1 MLSLTRRRLVAAT
14 LATGVAA
21 AARPARAEPL
31 VVRLGYA
38 SIGAGN
44 RQYVGGD
51 IAATA
56 RAGNFV
62 GDAFRNDPN
71 VQIQWLFFAGAGP
84 AVNEAIANEQ
94 IDFALQGDLPSV
106 IGRANG
112 LKTRIV
118 MASAVGTPTY
128 LAVPPGS
135 DIKGVK
141 DLKGRTVAMFRGT
154 NMELAIDKVLA
165 ANDMTE
171 RDLKVVNMDTATA
184 EAALVDKQVDAT
196 FGAWQLCALQRKGLA
211 RIVYT
216 TKGDN
221 PAFGRNSAVLVTQ
234 SFEAQHP
241 DITARV
247 VKAMLQAAA
256 WSSQEANRDQLFQQ
270 WAKSGYPAEDFRD
283 DFAGQP
289 LKVRNNP
296 LLDPFFMHQ
305 YEVQAA
311 MAKQYGLVRHTV
323 EVPGWFQQRYLDA
336 AMKELVLDHV
346 WTPRDAAGK
355 DMGV

>member
-1 MLSLTRRRLVAAT
+1 MTQLTRRRLAAAT
-14 LATGVAA
+14 LATGIAA
-21 AARPARAEPL
+21 ASRPARAEPV

-38 SIGAGN
+38 SIGAGS

-56 RAGNFV
+56 RDRGFV
-62 GDAFRNDPN
+62 DDEFHGDRN
-71 VQIQWLFFAGAGP
+71 VQVQWLFFAGAGP
-84 AVNEAIANEQ
+84 AVNEAVANAQ
-94 IDFALQGDLPSV
+94 IDFALQGDLPST

-112 LKTRIV
+112 LKTKIV

-135 DIKGVK
+135 DIKGIK

-154 NMELAIDKVLA
+154 NLQLAINKVLA
-165 ANDMTE
+165 ANDLTE
-171 RDLKVVNMDTATA
+171 RDLKVVNMDVATA
-184 EAALVDKQVDAT
+184 DAALVNKQIDAT
-196 FGAWQLCALQRKGLA
+196 FGASELFGLQRQGLA
-211 RIVYT
+211 KVVYS

-221 PAFGRNSAVLVTQ
+221 PAFGRNSAVLVTEA
-234 SFEAQHP
+234 FEAQHP
-241 DITARV
+241 DITARI
-247 VKAMLQAAA
+247 VKAMLQAGY
-256 WSSQEANRDQLFQQ
+256 WSAQEANRDQLFQE
-270 WAKSGYPAEDFRD
+270 WAKSGYPAENFRD

-289 LKVRNNP
+289 LKARNDP

-311 MAKQYGLVRHTV
+311 MARQYGLMRRPA
-323 EVPGWFQQRYLDA
+323 EQSGWFEPRHLDA
-336 AMKELVLDHV
+336 ALKELQLEHF

-355 DMGV
+355 DIGA

>member
-1 MLSLTRRRLVAAT
+1 MTLITRRRLVAAT
-14 LATGVAA
+14 LATGIAA
-21 AARPARAEPL
+21 SRPARAEQL

-56 RAGNFV
+56 RARDFV
-62 GDAFRNDPN
+62 DEGFRNDPN
-71 VQIQWLFFAGAGP
+71 VQIKWLFFAGAGP

-118 MASAVGTPTY
+118 MASAVGTPIY

-135 DIKGVK
+135 DIKGIK

-154 NMELAIDKVLA
+154 NLQLAIDKVLA

-171 RDLKVVNMDTATA
+171 HDLKVVNMDPPTAD
-184 EAALVDKQVDAT
+184 AALVNKQIDAT
-196 FGAWQLCALQRKGLA
+196 FGAWELFGLQRQGLA
-211 RIVYT
+211 KIVYT

-234 SFEAQHP
+234 AFEAQHP

-256 WSSQEANRDQLFQQ
+256 WSSQEANRDQLFQE
-270 WAKSGYPAEDFRD
+270 WAKSGYPAENFRD

-289 LKVRNNP
+289 LKTRNDP

-311 MAKQYGLVRHTV
+311 MAKQFGLMRRTM
-323 EVPGWFQQRYLDA
+323 EIEGWFEPRYLDA
-336 AMKELVLDHV
+336 ALKDLQLERV

-355 DMGV
+355 EIGA

>member
-1 MLSLTRRRLVAAT
+1 MTHITRRRLVAAT
-14 LATGVAA
+14 LATAA
-21 AARPARAEPL
+21 VSRAARAEPL

-38 SIGAGN
+38 SIGAGS

-56 RAGNFV
+56 RAGDFV
-62 GDAFRNDPN
+62 DNEFRNDPN
-71 VQIQWLFFAGAGP
+71 VQIKWLFFAGAGP

-118 MASAVGTPTY
+118 MASAVGTPIY
-128 LAVPPGS
+128 LAVPPAS
-135 DIKGVK
+135 DIKGIK

-154 NMELAIDKVLA
+154 NLQLAIDKVLA

-171 RDLKVVNMDTATA
+171 RDLKVVSMDSPTAD
-184 EAALVDKQVDAT
+184 AALVNKQIDAT
-196 FGAWQLCALQRKGLA
+196 FGAWELFGLQRQGLA
-211 RIVYT
+211 KIVYT

-256 WSSQEANRDQLFQQ
+256 WSSREENRDQLFQA
-270 WAKSGYPAEDFRD
+270 WAKSGYPAENFRD
-283 DFAGQP
+283 DFSGQP
-289 LKVRNNP
+289 LKVRNDP
-296 LLDPFFMHQ
+296 LLDPFFQHQ
-305 YEVQAA
+305 YEVQAT
-311 MAKQYGLVRHTV
+311 MARQFGLMRRSM
-323 EVPGWFQQRYLDA
+323 EVQGWFEHRYLDA
-336 AMKELVLDHV
+336 AMKELALAHV
-346 WTPRDAAGK
+346 WTPRDATGK
-355 DMGV
+355 ELGA

>member
-1 MLSLTRRRLVAAT
+1 MRLITRRRLVAAT

-21 AARPARAEPL
+21 ASRRARAEPL

-62 GDAFRNDPN
+62 DDAFRNDPN
-71 VQIQWLFFAGAGP
+71 VQIKWLFFAGAGP

-112 LKTRIV
+112 LKTKIV
-118 MASAVGTPTY
+118 MASAVGTPIY

-135 DIKGVK
+135 DIKGIK

-154 NMELAIDKVLA
+154 NLQLAIDKVLA
-165 ANDMTE
+165 ANDITE
-171 RDLKVVNMDTATA
+171 HDLKVVNMDPPTAD
-184 EAALVDKQVDAT
+184 AALVNKQIDAT
-196 FGAWQLCALQRKGLA
+196 FGAWELFGLQRQGLA
-211 RIVYT
+211 KIVYT

-221 PAFGRNSAVLVTQ
+221 PAFGRNSAVLVT
-234 SFEAQHP
+234 EAFDTQHP
-241 DITARV
+241 DITGRV

-256 WSSQEANRDQLFQQ
+256 WSSQEANRDQLFQE
-270 WAKSGYPAEDFRD
+270 WAKSGYPPENFRD

-289 LKVRNNP
+289 LKVRNDP

-311 MAKQYGLVRHTV
+311 MAKQFGLMRHTM
-323 EVPGWFQQRYLDA
+323 EIRGWFEQRYLVA
-336 AMKELVLDHV
+336 ALKDLQLEHV

-355 DMGV
+355 EIGA